1 MWLWLPV
8 MSDPTTVVFK
18 TTGATA
24 LHADV
29 YRARGRGPRPAIL
42 WLHGGAL
49 IFGDRGMIPRWQLER
64 YREAGY
70 SVVAIDYRLAPE
82 TKLPEILSDVISGI
96 AWAREE
102 GSRRFAVDPARLA
115 IVGHSA
121 GGYLTL
127 LAGSRVSPLP
137 QALISFYGYGDIIG
151 DWYTTP
157 SPYYCQFPAVSAAEA
172 WSVVDPDTAEPS
184 AIASGG
190 SGAQPPDRS
199 RLYLYSR
206 QQGCWPQLVAGLDP
220 MRQRQALLGY
230 CPVQHVTANHPP
242 TLLLHGDADT
252 DVPYAQSQIMASA
265 LATAGAPHR
274 LLTIANGEHVFDA
287 RAEDPTVQEA
297 FAQVLAF
304 LAEHV

>member
-1 MWLWLPV
+1 

-29 YRARGRGPRPAIL
+29 YPAHGRGPQPVIL

-64 YREAGY
+64 YRDAGY

-82 TKLPEILSDVISGI
+82 TKLPEILSDVVSGV
-96 AWAREE
+96 AWVREE
-102 GSRRFAVDPARLA
+102 GARRFAIDPARLA

-127 LAGSRVSPLP
+127 LAGNRVSPLP
-137 QALISFYGYGDIIG
+137 QALVSYYGYGDIIG

-172 WSVVDPDTAEPS
+172 WSVVGLDTADPS
-184 AIASGG
+184 PVASGE

-199 RLYLYSR
+199 RFYLYCR

-220 MRQRQALLGY
+220 KRERQALLGY
-230 CPVQHVTANHPP
+230 CPAQQVTASYPP

-265 LATAGAPHR
+265 LAAAGAPHR
-274 LLTIANGEHVFDA
+274 LLTITNGEHVFDA
-287 RAEDPTVQEA
+287 RDGDPTVQEA